1 MNVAALLRSKGS
13 QVITI
18 APEASVAEVVRILA
32 DHRIGAIVVSRDGQ
46 RVDGILSERDIV
58 GRLAKDHTTLPTL
71 RVRDIM
77 TTRVFTCAPEDVLAE
92 LMATMTARR
101 IRHIPVLRDGSLC
114 GIVSIGDVVKWRV
127 EEIEREA
134 EALRA
139 YVAQA

>member
-1 MNVAALLRSKGS
+1 MNVAALLRSKGN

-18 APEASVAEVVRILA
+18 APEASIAEVVRILA
-32 DHRIGAIVVSRDGQ
+32 DHRIGALVVSRDGQ
-46 RVDGILSERDIV
+46 RVEGILSERDIV
-58 GRLAKDHTTLPTL
+58 GRLARDHATLLTMRARDLMTP
-71 RVRDIM
+71 RVS
-77 TTRVFTCAPEDVLAE
+77 TCAPEDELAE
-92 LMATMTARR
+92 LMAVMTARR
-101 IRHIPVLRDGSLC
+101 IRHIPVLEDGALC

>member
-1 MNVAALLRSKGS
+1 
-13 QVITI
+13 
-18 APEASVAEVVRILA
+18 
-32 DHRIGAIVVSRDGQ
+32 
-46 RVDGILSERDIV
+46 
-58 GRLAKDHTTLPTL
+58 LPTL

-77 TTRVFTCAPEDVLAE
+77 TTRVTTCAPSDELAE
-92 LMATMTARR
+92 LMAVMTARR
-101 IRHIPVLRDGSLC
+101 IRHIPVIEDGALC

>member
-1 MNVAALLRSKGS
+1 MNVAALLRSKGNE
-13 QVITI
+13 VITI
-18 APEASVAEVVRILA
+18 APEASMAEVVRILA
-32 DHRIGAIVVSRDGQ
+32 DHRIGALVVSRDGQ

-58 GRLAKDHTTLPTL
+58 GRLAMDPATLPTL
-71 RVRDIM
+71 RARDIM
-77 TTRVFTCAPEDVLAE
+77 TTRVFTCSPSDELAE
-92 LMATMTARR
+92 LMAVMTARR
-101 IRHIPVLRDGSLC
+101 IRHIPVLQDGNLF

>member
-1 MNVAALLRSKGS
+1 MNVAALLRSKGN

-32 DHRIGAIVVSRDGQ
+32 DHRIGAIVVSRDCQ
-46 RVDGILSERDIV
+46 RVDGIVSERDIV
-58 GRLAKDHTTLPTL
+58 GRLAKDHTILLTL

-77 TTRVFTCAPEDVLAE
+77 TTRVFTCAPEDEVAE
-92 LMATMTARR
+92 LMAVMTARR
-101 IRHIPVLRDGSLC
+101 IRHIPVLQDGTLC

>member
-1 MNVAALLRSKGS
+1 MNVAALLRSKGN

-32 DHRIGAIVVSRDGQ
+32 DHRIGAVVVSRDGQ

-58 GRLAKDHTTLPTL
+58 NRLAKDHETLPTL

-77 TTRVFTCAPEDVLAE
+77 TTRVSTCGLGDELAD
-92 LMATMTARR
+92 LMAVMTARR
-101 IRHIPVLRDGSLC
+101 IRHIPVIEDGALC